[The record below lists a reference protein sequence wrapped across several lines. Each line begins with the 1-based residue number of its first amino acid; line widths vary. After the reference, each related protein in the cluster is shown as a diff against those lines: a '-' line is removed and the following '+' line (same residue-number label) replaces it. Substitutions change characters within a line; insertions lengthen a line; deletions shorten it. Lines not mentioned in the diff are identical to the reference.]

1 MTISIAVVC
10 EADADFR
17 IATDLADRVCCETI
31 KWLDPELV
39 ETLRTYRG
47 ESESEPFLRWK
58 DIPGIAKRLR
68 IRTHGH
74 FNSQPGNLDAAATRR
89 ALHIC
94 MASDRPPTGVI
105 LVRDSDNQPREEGMR
120 QARDDFESKRG
131 YNAIA
136 MGVAH
141 SKRECWVIAGFAPRT
156 NDESATVRDLT
167 RGTAGLGFD
176 PIAHSERLT
185 ATDESAKKSPKR
197 ILNALTGGNR
207 QREVACW
214 KDTPLD
220 TLRMR
225 GQQNGLARYLT
236 EVRDRICPLF
246 TRPH

>member
-1 MTISIAVVC
+1 VTISIAVVC

-31 KWLDPELV
+31 KWLDSDLV

-47 ESESEPFLRWK
+47 ESNSKPFFCWK
-58 DIPGIAKRLR
+58 EIPRVAKRLR

-74 FNSQPGNLDAAATRR
+74 FRSQPGDLEAAATRR
-89 ALHIC
+89 ALHVC
-94 MASDRPPTGVI
+94 MASGQRPDGVI
-105 LVRDSDNQPREEGMR
+105 LVRDSDNRPRGEGMR
-120 QARDDFESKRG
+120 QARDDFESKSG

-136 MGVAH
+136 IGVAH

-156 NDESATVRDLT
+156 DNESARVHDLT
-167 RGTAGLGFD
+167 RGATGLGFD

-197 ILNALTGGNR
+197 ILNALTSGDR
-207 QREVACW
+207 QREEACW
-214 KDTPLD
+214 TETPLD

-225 GQQNGLARYLT
+225 GQQNGLARYLA
-236 EVRDRICPLF
+236 EVRDRIGPLF
-246 TRPH
+246 TRPN